1 MSKAQ
6 LKKQLNSLEKS
17 QIIEMVIEL
26 YDARKEAKEYLEFY
40 LNPDEDKKLEE
51 FKKIIQKEFYPS
63 RGEPKTRFSVCRKA
77 VTDFMNMKPAPEKVA
92 DLMLFY
98 SEQACQFSYDY
109 GDMWEAFY
117 TATENHFERAMKF
130 LSENGL
136 MEANKLRVKHILKS
150 TEVCGWGFPDSMYGI
165 YEEYNM

>member
-17 QIIEMVIEL
+17 QIIEMVMEL

-77 VTDFMNMKPAPEKVA
+77 VTDFMNMKPAPERNTLCKGRIA
-92 DLMLFY
+92 Y
-98 SEQACQFSYDY
+98 
-109 GDMWEAFY
+109 
-117 TATENHFERAMKF
+117 AT
-130 LSENGL
+130 L
-136 MEANKLRVKHILKS
+136 
-150 TEVCGWGFPDSMYGI
+150 
-165 YEEYNM
+165 

>member
-51 FKKIIQKEFYPS
+51 FKKIIQKSSTLPVGS
-63 RGEPKTRFSVCRKA
+63 PKLASAFA
-77 VTDFMNMKPAPEKVA
+77 V
-92 DLMLFY
+92 
-98 SEQACQFSYDY
+98 
-109 GDMWEAFY
+109 
-117 TATENHFERAMKF
+117 R
-130 LSENGL
+130 
-136 MEANKLRVKHILKS
+136 R
-150 TEVCGWGFPDSMYGI
+150 
-165 YEEYNM
+165 